1 MALVWTADRGPF
13 LIWPSGQHGKWLSL
27 IHALR
32 LSVGPVHGGHPIL
45 HRASGIRRETGAAR
59 WTCSKCWLRPPFGV
73 VVTKEE
79 GVHHSVCVCLS
90 LCLSSSLVSF
100 FLLFPFFLLSFFLL
114 SLSFGLI
121 LLPLSQRGVTYPLS
135 ALCLSLF
142 CLVPFL
148 FPIVG
153 IVYFGDLL
161 VRHSALDSC
170 S

>member
-45 HRASGIRRETGAAR
+45 HRASGIRRETGATR
-59 WTCSKCWLRPPFGV
+59 WTCSKCLLRPPFGV

-79 GVHHSVCVCLS
+79 GVHHSVCVCPS
-90 LCLSSSLVSF
+90 VRLSSSLVSF
-100 FLLFPFFLLSFFLL
+100 FLLFPFFLCPFSC

-121 LLPLSQRGVTYPLS
+121 LLSLDEESHI
-135 ALCLSLF
+135 LSLP
-142 CLVPFL
+142 CVSLYPVL
-148 FPIVG
+148 FP
-153 IVYFGDLL
+153 FSFLL
-161 VRHSALDSC
+161 LALSISATSLFDSALDSC